1 LKQLGIL
8 IACLAIAIPFIRKRR
23 TGATWSRA
31 LEDEW
36 DILSVEE
43 INSYIES
50 ELKLKNEVV
59 WKEAPLDVL
68 YSAVM
73 RGNQLVT
80 VGYGKTGENYSE
92 TKSESMVSALENVV
106 GISREY
112 EDDTYWHDHGVLNA
126 IDLEVTRKEMLER
139 LMQKSEGIRYL
150 NPVGYADFEFG
161 YDVAPKGD
169 GESFTMYN
177 FGCIKEATY
186 VDSEDMRK
194 IEPDSMIPWG
204 FDRHNVSA
212 AWEVATGAGITV
224 GLIDTGISTNQ
235 ELLVGNGFKSG
246 DTSQRTVERF
256 GTFDEYDDDQ
266 CGHGTQMASVIAGPR
281 NSAGMPMGV
290 AYNSNLVAYRGTED
304 VVLDSY
310 EERRG
315 VAEALKA
322 LANREDVRIIS
333 MSIGY
338 PWGIGVIEDAIVY
351 AHSKGKLIIAAG
363 GTSPQTWY
371 GVIFPASMKEVVA
384 VTGVREDG
392 KRCGNCHSGDK
403 IEFTI
408 EMERNVDPNRMLPVL
423 GYKSG
428 DMSSSGGSSI
438 ATATVSGIVALAMER
453 YPDASNEEILD
464 KLREA
469 SEFYPE
475 RHGEFGHGRID
486 IARAIQ

>member
-1 LKQLGIL
+1 MHPRLKQLGIL

-161 YDVAPKGD
+161 YDVA
-169 GESFTMYN
+169 
-177 FGCIKEATY
+177 
-186 VDSEDMRK
+186 
-194 IEPDSMIPWG
+194 
-204 FDRHNVSA
+204 
-212 AWEVATGAGITV
+212 
-224 GLIDTGISTNQ
+224 
-235 ELLVGNGFKSG
+235 
-246 DTSQRTVERF
+246 
-256 GTFDEYDDDQ
+256 
-266 CGHGTQMASVIAGPR
+266 
-281 NSAGMPMGV
+281 
-290 AYNSNLVAYRGTED
+290 
-304 VVLDSY
+304 
-310 EERRG
+310 
-315 VAEALKA
+315 
-322 LANREDVRIIS
+322 
-333 MSIGY
+333 
-338 PWGIGVIEDAIVY
+338 
-351 AHSKGKLIIAAG
+351 
-363 GTSPQTWY
+363 
-371 GVIFPASMKEVVA
+371 
-384 VTGVREDG
+384 
-392 KRCGNCHSGDK
+392 
-403 IEFTI
+403 
-408 EMERNVDPNRMLPVL
+408 
-423 GYKSG
+423 
-428 DMSSSGGSSI
+428 
-438 ATATVSGIVALAMER
+438 
-453 YPDASNEEILD
+453 
-464 KLREA
+464 
-469 SEFYPE
+469 
-475 RHGEFGHGRID
+475 
-486 IARAIQ
+486 